1 MDALSA
7 VLAPVRLQRT
17 RWAFTAGRAPWG
29 LSVPATKC
37 CIRFHYLL
45 HGNAW
50 LSLDK
55 ERVALSGGE
64 LAVMPRGH
72 AHTLRDH
79 PRSPT
84 ERFEDVATTYGIAT
98 NDFVANGGEG
108 SPNFSGRF
116 TSQEIM
122 DQVVADYVAANS
134 PLSPIVR
141 AAPNGRVNCADSNGD
156 TAPNCPT
163 LIPSL

>member
-1 MDALSA
+1 MVTLDINGAELKAMLENGVSQMPNANGRFLQVAGLCFTYDIAAPAGSRVTGA
-7 VLAPVRLQRT
+7 VFTNPDGSCSTNPVDL
-17 RWAFTAGRAPWG
+17 TAG
-29 LSVPATKC
+29 
-37 CIRFHYLL
+37 
-45 HGNAW
+45 
-50 LSLDK
+50 
-55 ERVALSGGE
+55 
-64 LAVMPRGH
+64 
-72 AHTLRDH
+72 
-79 PRSPT
+79 
-84 ERFEDVATTYGIAT
+84 TTYGIAT